1 MKKIIIS
8 LFLLLNLSSSLSAS
22 MLLDKTYYCI
32 EDFYVNNGRFYY
44 LRSDNNT
51 WYSTTTKSYASG
63 VFAGYI
69 YESDTGNCVPDKS
82 LMLGMFQ
89 EDFHFLMALIGL
101 IFGSTFMFFVIK
113 LSLNV
118 GGKR

>member
-8 LFLLLNLSSSLSAS
+8 LFLLLNLSLSLNAS
-22 MLLDKTYYCI
+22 MLLDKTYHCI
-32 EDFYVNNGRFYY
+32 EDFYVTPGRFYY

-51 WYSTTTKSYASG
+51 WYSTTTKGYASG

-69 YESDTGNCVPDKS
+69 YDADSGKCIPDKS
-82 LMLGMFQ
+82 LILGMNQ
-89 EDFHFLMALIGL
+89 EDFHFLMALIGAL
-101 IFGSTFMFFVIK
+101 FGASFMFFVIK